1 MIVLLICVRIVT
13 FGYQRQTRCV
23 SQNYN
28 SVILIFPILLTQ
40 INFHWHDM
48 NSDNLGTKVW

>member
-40 INFHWHDM
+40 INFHTDM
-48 NSDNLGTKVW
+48 TWTVTI